1 MDDSRIRTAA
11 ELISALISPKAAEAA
26 GTWAKVTGA
35 WPALAGDRAAPHS
48 RIADL
53 ENHVVTVEVD
63 HPGWIQLLQFRQV
76 RLLTEIQE
84 RFPSLEVRAL
94 QFRLARRGGPGP
106 AGAADGAGRGGSSGD
121 TGRPADRND
130 AGPGTVAGHPEGPES
145 PPPAAP
151 LRLDP
156 EAVGDEALR
165 KALSGLRDAYEGR

>member
-11 ELISALISPKAAEAA
+11 ELISALISPKAAQAA

-63 HPGWIQLLQFRQV
+63 HPGWIQLLQFRQA
-76 RLLTEIQE
+76 RLLAEIQE
-84 RFPSLEVRAL
+84 RFPALEVRAL
-94 QFRLARRGGPGP
+94 QFRLARRGGSGPGP
-106 AGAADGAGRGGSSGD
+106 VGASGDPVRADGDPGTG
-121 TGRPADRND
+121 TGRPEDTGDPR
-130 AGPGTVAGHPEGPES
+130 
-145 PPPAAP
+145 PAAP

-156 EAVGDEALR
+156 ESVGDEALR

>member
-11 ELISALISPKAAEAA
+11 ELISALVSPKAAETA
-26 GTWAKVTGA
+26 GTWARVTGA

-63 HPGWIQLLQFRQV
+63 HPGWIQLLQFRQA

-84 RFPSLEVRAL
+84 RFPALEVRAL
-94 QFRLARRGGPGP
+94 QFRLARK
-106 AGAADGAGRGGSSGD
+106 GAAASAGETGGIPRDARAADPGQGAAVE
-121 TGRPADRND
+121 P
-130 AGPGTVAGHPEGPES
+130 VE
-145 PPPAAP
+145 P

-156 EAVGDEALR
+156 DTVGDEELR
-165 KALSGLRDAYEGR
+165 RALSGLRDAFEGR

>member
-11 ELISALISPKAAEAA
+11 ELISALISPKAAQEA

-35 WPALAGDRAAPHS
+35 WPALAGERAAPHS

-63 HPGWIQLLQFRQV
+63 HPGWIQLLQFRQA
-76 RLLTEIQE
+76 RLLEEIRD
-84 RFPSLEVRAL
+84 RFPALEVRAL
-94 QFRLARRGGPGP
+94 QFRLARKGGAGTA
-106 AGAADGAGRGGSSGD
+106 AGAPGS
-121 TGRPADRND
+121 
-130 AGPGTVAGHPEGPES
+130 GTVGGAPGRAARGEGAETPDPEPSDTAPPE
-145 PPPAAP
+145 P

-165 KALSGLRDAYEGR
+165 KALSGLRDAFEGR

>member
-1 MDDSRIRTAA
+1 MDDFRIRTAA

-63 HPGWIQLLQFRQV
+63 HPGWVQLLQFRQS
-76 RLLTEIQE
+76 RLLEE
-84 RFPSLEVRAL
+84 MRRKFPALDIRAL
-94 QFRLARRGGPGP
+94 QFRLARRGGSGTPPEAPPPEP
-106 AGAADGAGRGGSSGD
+106 A
-121 TGRPADRND
+121 
-130 AGPGTVAGHPEGPES
+130 PGTGSVRPEAPEKPS
-145 PPPAAP
+145 SSVP

-156 EAVGDEALR
+156 DAVEDESLR
-165 KALSGLRDAYEGR
+165 KALSGLRDAFEGR